1 MLRKTILRIRQYL
14 LIMDLR
20 LVPNK
25 LEQLIIHKDIAKKL
39 LNFTSENIPN
49 MVIYGNKNIGKHTI
63 ARLLINHF
71 NDCNINNQL
80 NVNTSTIKINNN
92 TVNIEYLSSPYHI
105 EVNLYE
111 YGLYDKHIINDFI
124 GEYVKYKNI
133 AGRFKFVILNHI
145 DKITI
150 HAQNLLR
157 GIIENNG
164 TNVRFICLVDSLTL
178 IHPSLL
184 SRVLAIRI
192 PEIKL
197 QDKKEYIQYV
207 CDNFVNLTESK
218 KKKLYEINSIFELN
232 YRISSFISS
241 KKKIKLNTYD
251 DSIKS
256 IIKYIDES
264 NISSIINI
272 RTICYNL
279 LLNNISIKYIY
290 KFIINH
296 YLSCKSLSSEKKYI
310 LSQIAS
316 SIEAKMCNIE
326 HDIICLE
333 FLILKV
339 KKLLIK
345 Q

>member
-1 MLRKTILRIRQYL
+1 MLRKIILKIGCYL
-14 LIMDLR
+14 YLMDLR
-20 LVPNK
+20 LVPDK
-25 LEQLIIHKDIAKKL
+25 LEQLIIHRDIAKNL
-39 LNFTSENIPN
+39 LNFNNEFIPN
-49 MVIYGNKNIGKHTI
+49 VVIYGNKNIGKHTI
-63 ARLLINHF
+63 ARLLINHL
-71 NDCNINNQL
+71 NNCNINNQL
-80 NVNTSTIKINNN
+80 SVNTNIIKINNN

-105 EVNLYE
+105 EVNLFE

-133 AGRFKFVILNHI
+133 AGRLKFVILNHI

-150 HAQNLLR
+150 PAQNLLR
-157 GIIENNG
+157 AIIENNC

-178 IHPSLL
+178 IQPSLL
-184 SRVLAIRI
+184 SRVLTIRI
-192 PEIKL
+192 PKINL
-197 QDKKEYIQYV
+197 QDKKDYIQYI
-207 CDNFVNLTESK
+207 CDNIVNLTESK

-232 YRISSFISS
+232 YKISSMISS

-251 DSIKS
+251 ESIKT
-256 IIKYIDES
+256 IIKYINEN

-272 RTICYNL
+272 RAICYNL

-290 KFIINH
+290 KFIVNH
-296 YLSCKSLSSEKKYI
+296 YLNSKTFSSKNKY
-310 LSQIAS
+310 LLCQIAS
-316 SIEAKMCNIE
+316 SIEAKMCDIE

-345 Q
+345 

>member
-1 MLRKTILRIRQYL
+1 
-14 LIMDLR
+14 MDLR

-25 LEQLIIHKDIAKKL
+25 LEDLIIHQNIAKKL
-39 LNFTSENIPN
+39 LNFNSDNIPN
-49 MVIYGNKNIGKHTI
+49 TVIHGNKNIGKHTL
-63 ARLLINHF
+63 ARLMINHL

-80 NVNTSTIKINNN
+80 SVNTSAIKINNN

-133 AGRFKFVILNHI
+133 SGRFKFVILNHI

-164 TNVRFICLVDSLTL
+164 ANVRFICLVDSLTL

-184 SRVLAIRI
+184 SRVLTIRI
-192 PEIKL
+192 PEINL
-197 QDKKEYIQYV
+197 QDKKDYIEYV

-218 KKKLYEINSIFELN
+218 KKKLYEITSIFELN
-232 YRISSFISS
+232 YRISLMISS

-256 IIKYIDES
+256 IIKHIDER

-272 RTICYNL
+272 RIICYNL

-290 KFIINH
+290 KFIVNH
-296 YLSCKSLSSEKKYI
+296 YMNSKNLSSEKKY
-310 LSQIAS
+310 LLCQIAS

>member
-1 MLRKTILRIRQYL
+1 
-14 LIMDLR
+14 MDLR
-20 LVPNK
+20 LVPVK
-25 LEQLIIHKDIAKKL
+25 LEQLIIHKSIAKKL
-39 LNFTSENIPN
+39 LSFTNDNIPN

-63 ARLLINHF
+63 ARLLINHL
-71 NDCNINNQL
+71 NDCDINNQL
-80 NVNTSTIKINNN
+80 SLNTSCIKINNN

-133 AGRFKFVILNHI
+133 SGRFKYVILNHI

-150 HAQNLLR
+150 QAQNLLR
-157 GIIENNG
+157 GIIENNAPI
-164 TNVRFICLVDSLTL
+164 VRFICLVDSLSL
-178 IHPSLL
+178 IHPTLL

-192 PEIKL
+192 PKINL
-197 QDKKEYIQYV
+197 QDKKDYIEYV
-207 CDNFVNLTESK
+207 CDNFVNLTENK
-218 KKKLYEINSIFELN
+218 KKKLYEINNIFELN
-232 YRISSFISS
+232 YRISSLISS
-241 KKKIKLNTYD
+241 KKKFKLNSYD

-256 IIKYIDES
+256 IIKHIDEN

-272 RTICYNL
+272 RSICYNL

-290 KFIINH
+290 KFIVNH
-296 YLSCKSLSSEKKYI
+296 YLNSKNLSSEKKY
-310 LSQIAS
+310 LLCQFAS

>member
-1 MLRKTILRIRQYL
+1 
-14 LIMDLR
+14 MDLR
-20 LVPNK
+20 LVPVK
-25 LEQLIIHKDIAKKL
+25 LEQLIIHKDIAEKL
-39 LNFTSENIPN
+39 LNFTSDNIPN
-49 MVIYGNKNIGKHTI
+49 IIIYGNKNIGKHTI
-63 ARLLINHF
+63 ARLLINHL

-80 NVNTSTIKINNN
+80 SLNTTSIKINNN
-92 TVNIEYLSSPYHI
+92 TVCIEYLSSPYHI

-133 AGRFKFVILNHI
+133 SGRFKYVILNHI

-157 GIIENNG
+157 GVIENNG
-164 TNVRFICLVDSLTL
+164 ATVRFICLVDSLTH
-178 IHPSLL
+178 IHSTLL
-184 SRVLAIRI
+184 SRVLPVRI
-192 PEIKL
+192 PEISL
-197 QDKKEYIQYV
+197 QDKKKYIEYIN
-207 CDNFVNLTESK
+207 DKFVKLTDSK
-218 KKKLYEINSIFELN
+218 KKKLYEINNIFKLN
-232 YRISSFISS
+232 YKISSLISS

-256 IIKYIDES
+256 IIKLINEN
-264 NISSIINI
+264 NISSIVNI
-272 RTICYNL
+272 RIICYNL
-279 LLNNISIKYIY
+279 LLNNINIKYIY
-290 KFIINH
+290 KFIVNH
-296 YLSCKSLSSEKKYI
+296 YLTSKNLSCEKKY
-310 LSQIAS
+310 LLCQYAS